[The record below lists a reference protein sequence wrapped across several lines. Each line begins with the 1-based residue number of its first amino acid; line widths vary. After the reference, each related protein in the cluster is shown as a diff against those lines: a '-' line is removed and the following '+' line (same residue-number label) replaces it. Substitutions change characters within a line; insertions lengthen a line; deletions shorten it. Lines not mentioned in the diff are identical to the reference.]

1 MSVSP
6 MPAPATSSSNPPAAT
21 PSTATGAAPATVPD
35 STTTAAPRRTQADH
49 PGVPPSVVGT
59 GTNRPPS
66 DHAAVASPV
75 APAARAGSADPAG
88 TTDVSPI
95 TAGAGGP
102 GTHTNGHG
110 GPGAAV
116 APVAP
121 GTVVASGTV
130 VAPDTAVDARAGAAS
145 GGAISPPAAETPLS
159 ADIAAVRETAVAVLR
174 ANDLGDIT
182 RPSPTL
188 YPHQWLWDS
197 CFIAIGLRH
206 LDPARAAAELLSL
219 LRGQWPGGMIPHVI
233 FAETTDYYHAGP
245 QRWRCDRVCTTAGGV
260 QSTGVTQPPMI
271 AEAAV
276 RVGQAMSRED
286 RADFYRRLAPGLVRF
301 HEWLYRERDPDDTG
315 LVTLVHSWESGMDN
329 TPTWMEMTK
338 PVAPRAVRALRRI
351 NGDDALD
358 ALRRDSKEVPP
369 DERLTSADLFT
380 LYRIV
385 RELRRSRYDF
395 RTIRSTFVPL
405 VQDVAFNAILA
416 RANEHLETIAAEAG
430 VRIPRWLSRS
440 MRRTRSALNEL
451 CSDGVYYS
459 RNFRTGELLRHH
471 TIAGF
476 LPLYAGVVPESQVD
490 DMVDTLMSPRYWA
503 QYGIASVPTDDPAFL
518 PRCYWQGPVWV
529 NMNWLI
535 ADGLDR
541 YGRTEAAAAIRRN
554 TLDVIVSSGSM
565 YEYYSPLDGSGAG
578 SNRFSWTAALL
589 VDMLD
594 NGARPTSRAQAAIPT
609 TRTPA

>member
-1 MSVSP
+1 
-6 MPAPATSSSNPPAAT
+6 MPAPSSSSPVMPPVARDATPAAAPPGT
-21 PSTATGAAPATVPD
+21 PTGSTPGPPPVP
-35 STTTAAPRRTQADH
+35 T
-49 PGVPPSVVGT
+49 T
-59 GTNRPPS
+59 GTNRS
-66 DHAAVASPV
+66 RGAAAGIGAAVPTGIP
-75 APAARAGSADPAG
+75 APADPPDVTPATPGATGAGAG
-88 TTDVSPI
+88 TT
-95 TAGAGGP
+95 
-102 GTHTNGHG
+102 
-110 GPGAAV
+110 V
-116 APVAP
+116 APPAGEVALP
-121 GTVVASGTV
+121 A
-130 VAPDTAVDARAGAAS
+130 DLAA
-145 GGAISPPAAETPLS
+145 L
-159 ADIAAVRETAVAVLR
+159 RETAIGVLR

-233 FAETTDYYHAGP
+233 FAETSDYYHAGP

-276 RVGQAMSRED
+276 RVGEAMSRDE
-286 RADFYRRLAPGLVRF
+286 RVTFYRRLVPGLMRF

-338 PVAPRAVRALRRI
+338 PVAPRTVRALRRI

-385 RELRRSRYDF
+385 RELRRSRYEF
-395 RTIRSTFVPL
+395 RTIRNTFVPL
-405 VQDVAFNAILA
+405 VQDVAFNAILV
-416 RANEHLETIAAEAG
+416 RANEHLVAIAEEAG
-430 VRIPRWLSRS
+430 FPVPRWLARS
-440 MRRTRSALNEL
+440 MRRTRAAMNDLW
-451 CSDGVYYS
+451 SDGLYLS
-459 RNFRTGELLRHH
+459 RDFRTGGLLPHP
-471 TIAGF
+471 TIASF
-476 LPLYAGVVPESQVD
+476 LPLYAGVVPDSEVD
-490 DMVDTLMSPRYWA
+490 GMVEQLMSPRYWA
-503 QYGIASVPTDDPAFL
+503 KYGIASVPTDDPAFL

-541 YGRTEAAAAIRRN
+541 YGRREAADAIRRN
-554 TLDVIVSSGSM
+554 TVDVIRSSGSM
-565 YEYYSPLDGSGAG
+565 FEYYSPLDGSGAG

-589 VDMLD
+589 VDIL
-594 NGARPTSRAQAAIPT
+594 ATHPPR
-609 TRTPA
+609 

>member
-1 MSVSP
+1 
-6 MPAPATSSSNPPAAT
+6 MPAHSSSSPITPASARGASPAAAPPET
-21 PSTATGAAPATVPD
+21 PTGRA
-35 STTTAAPRRTQADH
+35 ADH
-49 PGVPPSVVGT
+49 PTVGSA
-59 GTNRPPS
+59 GPNRPL
-66 DHAAVASPV
+66 
-75 APAARAGSADPAG
+75 ADPAG
-88 TTDVSPI
+88 SGEVPAIDVPRPAGPADPVDVMPTTVEV
-95 TAGAGGP
+95 AG
-102 GTHTNGHG
+102 
-110 GPGAAV
+110 
-116 APVAP
+116 
-121 GTVVASGTV
+121 S
-130 VAPDTAVDARAGAAS
+130 RAGTTVPAAPS
-145 GGAISPPAAETPLS
+145 ASATPPAPPVPSPAGEIPLP
-159 ADIAAVRETAVAVLR
+159 ADLAALRETAVGVLR

-276 RVGQAMSRED
+276 RVGEAMTRDE
-286 RADFYRRLAPGLVRF
+286 RVDFYRRLAPGLIRF
-301 HEWLYRERDPDDTG
+301 HEWLYRERDPDDSG
-315 LVTLVHSWESGMDN
+315 LVALVHSWESGMDN

-338 PVAPRAVRALRRI
+338 PVAPRTVRALRRI

-395 RTIRSTFVPL
+395 RTIRDTFVPL
-405 VQDVAFNAILA
+405 VQDVAFNAILI
-416 RANEHLETIAAEAG
+416 RANEHLVTIADEAG
-430 VRIPRWLSRS
+430 IPIPRWLSRS
-440 MRRTRSALNEL
+440 MRRSRAAMSEL
-451 CSDGVYYS
+451 WSDGLYFS
-459 RNFRTGELLRHH
+459 RDFRTGELLHH
-471 TIAGF
+471 PTIASF
-476 LPLYAGVVPESQVD
+476 LPLYAGVVPDDQVD
-490 DMVDTLMSPRYWA
+490 GLVKTLLSPRYWA
-503 QYGIASVPTDDPAFL
+503 RYGIASVPTDDPAFL

-541 YGRTEAAAAIRRN
+541 YGRREAADAIRAN
-554 TLDVIVSSGSM
+554 TVEVIRASGSM
-565 YEYYSPLDGSGAG
+565 FEYYSPLDGSGAG
-578 SNRFSWTAALL
+578 SNRFSWTSALL
-589 VDMLD
+589 IDILATHPQVALTRAD
-594 NGARPTSRAQAAIPT
+594 NT
-609 TRTPA
+609 TNP